1 MIDKRYFKS
10 TEKVIHNGFF
20 FLPRKSIFLETL
32 INRIKKDYLYFQDI
46 IFTHPKQGIMNLT
59 GPHQFTRSYY
69 ELKDSKKPILV
80 TQGEINWIYCSKYGE
95 FISPFKFKKHY
106 SLLKNGKTIDSE
118 KMIDLK

>member
-1 MIDKRYFKS
+1 
-10 TEKVIHNGFF
+10 
-20 FLPRKSIFLETL
+20 
-32 INRIKKDYLYFQDI
+32 
-46 IFTHPKQGIMNLT
+46 MNLT